1 MQTLEFGSITVDA
14 ISDGELALAVARMF
28 PDLDVEA
35 ARRLGGID
43 EQDNAL
49 VPLTTFVIR
58 AGGQVILVDTGI
70 GPDFGSLAFLGAGRP
85 VGLLPAA
92 LAAAGIELAAVNAV
106 VSTHLH
112 ADHIGWNVTDNAAGS
127 RPLFP
132 NARYIVTRVD
142 WENRLTIAGED
153 TAKRCLDPIQ
163 ESGQL
168 TLVEDGYRVVAGVEL
183 LGTPGHTPGHASVL
197 ISDGGVG
204 GVITGDAAHH
214 PIEMEQPEL
223 LAAFDS
229 DPAQSA
235 ASRRALVERVE
246 AEGLIV
252 MGGHFPPPTAGRV
265 VRVEQKRRWQW
276 LGA

>member
-1 MQTLEFGSITVDA
+1 MQTLAFGSITVDA
-14 ISDGELALAVARMF
+14 ISDGELGLTMARMF
-28 PDLDVEA
+28 PDLDVA
-35 ARRLGGID
+35 SARRLGGID
-43 EQDNAL
+43 EQGNAL

-58 AGGQVILVDTGI
+58 ASGQVILVDTGI
-70 GPDFGSLAFLGAGRP
+70 GPDLGSLAFLGAGRP

-92 LAAAGIELAAVNAV
+92 LAAAGIEPSAVNAV

-112 ADHIGWNVTDNAAGS
+112 ADHVGWNVTDKAAGS

-142 WENRLTIAGED
+142 WENRLTIAGEA

-168 TLVEDGYRVVAGVEL
+168 TLVEDGYRVVPGVEL

-197 ISDGGVG
+197 VSDGGVG

-223 LAAFDS
+223 VAAFDS

-235 ASRRALVERVE
+235 ASRKALVERVE

-276 LGA
+276 LGV